1 MAKKTLK
8 KGKKNRKTKK
18 RGGMWGKSLY
28 RGLHRGLLWENSK
41 GQKAEEEAKAKAVE
55 EAKAKAEAEAEAE
68 AERRKN
74 PKIAFIDDIS
84 KEIYEISNACK
95 YEETYPTAAIDLVK
109 TKVLNSEFLS
119 PPEKKGI
126 NLILNKIENSD
137 NCVELKHINSKSIDQ
152 LYMDSDYVKDLLYQ
166 EKRKYDASFYN
177 IKEKIKEIIDKCKSE
192 TVYPE
197 SYIER
202 LKEEILTS
210 TLLNKEEKRE
220 LQIELLTAKNSQNC
234 KQLKQNQKK
243 NGDHSSRGVNVRE
256 ESRIGDGKPKRRQPV
271 YKHNGKTALLTN
283 RSKPSEHLPAEPDVQ
298 SKPEPEPKLKPDYKE
313 KDFNKLMSDKKA
325 DIELMFEDGTTGTNV
340 MNKNTG
346 IKEPSLYVAL
356 HSLRKGI
363 FNIYG
368 DTLPEDKKKQYIKL
382 VDNTINKKGISYA
395 LNNMCIKLKHF

>member
-18 RGGMWGKSLY
+18 RGGWPGQTAYRLLHHLSGKK
-28 RGLHRGLLWENSK
+28 SK
-41 GQKAEEEAKAKAVE
+41 GQIKEENKAKEAAEAEEERKNNPKKALEYEINNYIRDIENKCASGSFDAESAVSLV
-55 EAKAKAEAEAEAE
+55 EAK
-68 AERRKN
+68 
-74 PKIAFIDDIS
+74 IS
-84 KEIYEISNACK
+84 GS
-95 YEETYPTAAIDLVK
+95 PL
-109 TKVLNSEFLS
+109 LSE
-119 PPEKKGI
+119 PEKERI
-126 NLILNKIENSD
+126 RRMLNKIKNSEECKQSGKMQQSHMRSAYVRD
-137 NCVELKHINSKSIDQ
+137 LSDREEIN
-152 LYMDSDYVKDLLYQ
+152 
-166 EKRKYDASFYN
+166 YDATRDFSAPFYDVE
-177 IKEKIKEIIDKCKSE
+177 EKIKEIIDKCKSE

-220 LQIELLTAKNSQNC
+220 LQIKLLTAKNSQNC

-271 YKHNGKTALLTN
+271 YKHNGETALLTN

-298 SKPEPEPKLKPDYKE
+298 SKPEPEPKLKPDYSK

-325 DIELMFEDGTTGTNV
+325 DIKLMIEDETAGNEV
-340 MNKNTG
+340 MNVKTG
-346 IKEPSLYVAL
+346 KKYPKLYVAL
-356 HSLRKGI
+356 YSLRDGM

-368 DTLPEDKKKQYIKL
+368 KKLPEDKKQEYIIL
-382 VDNTINKKGISYA
+382 VDETIPMGYLSRP
-395 LNNMCIKLKHF
+395 LSDELKRFS